1 MALNSTYEALFL
13 SMRGMPVGG
22 DELYSNGLAE
32 ITSAFANT
40 RRANL
45 TAYPHT
51 PTSCSSSPDLCS
63 AMILASCFAM
73 RTISSGGN
81 RRHADDVGA
90 AFHQMIMIGF
100 APTVFMGS
108 LSSLQDDLYTAFEN
122 GHGDDDIAGRMAEA
136 VTNYLSNGGAI

>member
-22 DELYSNGLAE
+22 DELYSNALAE

-45 TAYPHT
+45 SSHPFN
-51 PTSCSSSPDLCS
+51 PVPCNSSPNPANS
-63 AMILASCFAM
+63 MILASCIAM
-73 RTISSGGN
+73 RAISNGGN

-100 APTVFMGS
+100 APTVFMGN

-122 GHGDDDIAGRMAEA
+122 GYGDDDIAGRMAEA
-136 VTNYLSNGGAI
+136 VTNYLSNGGAV